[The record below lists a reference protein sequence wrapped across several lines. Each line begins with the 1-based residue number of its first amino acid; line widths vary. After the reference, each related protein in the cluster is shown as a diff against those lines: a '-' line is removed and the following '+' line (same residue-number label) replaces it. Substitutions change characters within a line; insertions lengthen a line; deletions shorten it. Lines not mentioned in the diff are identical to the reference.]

1 MKYKYIL
8 NELDCANCA
17 NKIERKLNENEEIDK
32 AIVNFNKLTV
42 TVYTKKDKGVKELV
56 EKIVAE
62 IEPDVKVLESDDN
75 NKKNNTKLEVLR
87 LTLGIILALL
97 GMYAFKGI
105 VGDIL
110 IITSYIILLY
120 KVIIKAF
127 KLLIKKSID
136 ENLLITIS
144 CIGAYFTN
152 NIHEGLMVIILYD
165 IGKVLE
171 GIAVNNSR
179 KSIKELMNIKP
190 EYANLV
196 TEEDT
201 LVVEPSK
208 VKVGDTIMIKPGEK
222 IPLDGIVT
230 KGSTKLNTASIT
242 GESKLLKVDV
252 GDKVISG
259 TINTSNLIYLEV
271 TNKYEDSTVAKILTL
286 LDDAT
291 DRKAKVETTVNK
303 AAKIYTPIV
312 LILAVLTVIFLLLT
326 QDISF
331 NDALYR
337 GLTFLVISC
346 PCAIAISVPLSYFS
360 GIGKC
365 SKEGILIKGSDYL
378 DEISNIKEIIFD
390 KTGTI
395 STGEFTDYEL
405 ILLDNKYQDEDII
418 NYYVAGESLS
428 NHPLAKSIIK
438 IFNKKS
444 TLSVKDF
451 KEISGKGISF
461 KVDKKTILIGSAV
474 FCKSDVSDEAIYL
487 NIDNENVAKLI
498 LKDSIRSDA
507 KGMIKGLKELGITP
521 KMYTGD
527 SKNYALDI
535 ASKVGIEDV
544 LYELLPQ
551 DKYKL
556 LQEELKN
563 NKDIAFVGDGI
574 NDAPAI
580 SLATVGISLGG
591 IGSDAAIEASD
602 IVIMNDKLDSI
613 VKCIDIS
620 KYTKKV
626 IKENLIFAIGVKI
639 LVLILCALGI
649 ASMWQAVFADTGVTL
664 LKIINTMKIL
674 RRRQS

>member
-32 AIVNFNKLTV
+32 AIVNFNKLTI

-62 IEPDVKVLESDDN
+62 IEPDVKVLESNDN

-97 GMYAFKGI
+97 GMFLFKGI

-201 LVVEPSK
+201 LIVEPSK

-405 ILLDNKYQDEDII
+405 ILLNNKYQDEDII

-664 LKIINTMKIL
+664 LTIINTMRIL
-674 RRRQS
+674 RRKA

>member
-97 GMYAFKGI
+97 GMFLFKGI

-110 IITSYIILLY
+110 IIISYIILLY

-312 LILAVLTVIFLLLT
+312 LVLAVLTVIFLLLT
-326 QDISF
+326 HDISF

-405 ILLDNKYQDEDII
+405 ILLNNKYQDEDII

-444 TLSVKDF
+444 TLAVKDF

-535 ASKVGIEDV
+535 ASKVEIEDV

-613 VKCIDIS
+613 IKCIDIS

-664 LKIINTMKIL
+664 LTIINTMKIL

>member
-97 GMYAFKGI
+97 GMFLFKGI

-222 IPLDGIVT
+222 IPLDGIVI

-312 LILAVLTVIFLLLT
+312 LVLAVLTVIFLLLT

-405 ILLDNKYQDEDII
+405 ILLNNKYQDEDII

-521 KMYTGD
+521 KIYTGD

-613 VKCIDIS
+613 IKCIDIS

-664 LKIINTMKIL
+664 LTIINTMKIL

>member
-62 IEPDVKVLESDDN
+62 IEPDVRVLESNDN

-127 KLLIKKSID
+127 KLLIKKNID

-312 LILAVLTVIFLLLT
+312 LVLAVLTVIFLLLT

-461 KVDKKTILIGSAV
+461 KVDKETILIGSAA

-664 LKIINTMKIL
+664 LTIINTMKIL

>member
-127 KLLIKKSID
+127 KLLIKKNID

-171 GIAVNNSR
+171 GIAVNNTR

-222 IPLDGIVT
+222 IPLDGIVI

-312 LILAVLTVIFLLLT
+312 LVLAVLTVIFLLLT

-461 KVDKKTILIGSAV
+461 KVDKKTILIGSAA

-664 LKIINTMKIL
+664 LTIINTMKIL
-674 RRRQS
+674 RRKT

>member
-56 EKIVAE
+56 QRIVAE
-62 IEPDVKVLESDDN
+62 IEPDVRVLESNDN

-312 LILAVLTVIFLLLT
+312 LVLAVLTVIFLLLT

-405 ILLDNKYQDEDII
+405 ILLNNKYQDEDII

-664 LKIINTMKIL
+664 LTIINTMKIL
-674 RRRQS
+674 RRKT

>member
-97 GMYAFKGI
+97 GMFLFKGI

-110 IITSYIILLY
+110 IIISYIILLY

-230 KGSTKLNTASIT
+230 KGSTKLNTVSIT

-312 LILAVLTVIFLLLT
+312 LVLAVLTVIFLLLT
-326 QDISF
+326 HDISF

-405 ILLDNKYQDEDII
+405 ILLNNKYQDEDII

-444 TLSVKDF
+444 TLAVKDF

-507 KGMIKGLKELGITP
+507 KGMIKGLKKLGITP

-591 IGSDAAIEASD
+591 IGSDVAIEASD

-613 VKCIDIS
+613 IKCIDIS

-664 LKIINTMKIL
+664 LTIINTMKIL

>member
-42 TVYTKKDKGVKELV
+42 TVYTKKDKEVKELV

-62 IEPDVKVLESDDN
+62 IEPDVEVLESNDN

-222 IPLDGIVT
+222 IPLDGIVI

-405 ILLDNKYQDEDII
+405 ILLNNKYQDEDII

-664 LKIINTMKIL
+664 LTIINTMKIL
-674 RRRQS
+674 RRKT

>member
-32 AIVNFNKLTV
+32 AIVNFNKLTI

-97 GMYAFKGI
+97 GMFLFKGI

-120 KVIIKAF
+120 KVIIRAF

-201 LVVEPSK
+201 LIVEPSK

-346 PCAIAISVPLSYFS
+346 PCAIAISVPLSFFS

-405 ILLDNKYQDEDII
+405 ILLNNKYQDEDII

-507 KGMIKGLKELGITP
+507 KVMIKGLKKLGITP

-613 VKCIDIS
+613 IKCIDIS

-664 LKIINTMKIL
+664 LTIINTMKIL

>member
-62 IEPDVKVLESDDN
+62 IEPDVRVLESNDN

-127 KLLIKKSID
+127 KLLIKKNID

-461 KVDKKTILIGSAV
+461 KVDKKTILIGSAA

-664 LKIINTMKIL
+664 LTIINTMKIL
-674 RRRQS
+674 RRKT

>member
-97 GMYAFKGI
+97 GMFLFKGI

-120 KVIIKAF
+120 KVVIKAF

-312 LILAVLTVIFLLLT
+312 LVLAVLTVIFLLLT
-326 QDISF
+326 HDISF

-395 STGEFTDYEL
+395 STGEFTNYEL

-507 KGMIKGLKELGITP
+507 KVMIKGLKELGITP

-664 LKIINTMKIL
+664 LTIINTMKIL

>member
-56 EKIVAE
+56 QRIVAE
-62 IEPDVKVLESDDN
+62 IEPDVRVLESNDN

-405 ILLDNKYQDEDII
+405 ILLNNKYQDEDII

-664 LKIINTMKIL
+664 LTIINTMKIL

>member
-62 IEPDVKVLESDDN
+62 IEPDVRVLESNDN

-127 KLLIKKSID
+127 KLLIKKNID

-222 IPLDGIVT
+222 IPLDGIVI

-312 LILAVLTVIFLLLT
+312 LVLAVLTVIFLLLT

-461 KVDKKTILIGSAV
+461 KVDKETILIGSAA

-664 LKIINTMKIL
+664 LTIINTMKIL

>member
-201 LVVEPSK
+201 LIVEPSK

-556 LQEELKN
+556 LQ
-563 NKDIAFVGDGI
+563 
-574 NDAPAI
+574 
-580 SLATVGISLGG
+580 
-591 IGSDAAIEASD
+591 
-602 IVIMNDKLDSI
+602 
-613 VKCIDIS
+613 
-620 KYTKKV
+620 
-626 IKENLIFAIGVKI
+626 
-639 LVLILCALGI
+639 
-649 ASMWQAVFADTGVTL
+649 
-664 LKIINTMKIL
+664 
-674 RRRQS
+674 

>member
-97 GMYAFKGI
+97 GMFLFKGI

-312 LILAVLTVIFLLLT
+312 LVLAVLTVIFLLLT
-326 QDISF
+326 HDISF

-405 ILLDNKYQDEDII
+405 ILLNNKYQDEDII

-444 TLSVKDF
+444 TLAVKDF

-507 KGMIKGLKELGITP
+507 KGMIKGLKKLGITP

-664 LKIINTMKIL
+664 LTIINTMKIL

>member
-32 AIVNFNKLTV
+32 AIVNFNKLTI

-62 IEPDVKVLESDDN
+62 IEPDVKVLESNDN

-97 GMYAFKGI
+97 GMFLFKGI

-201 LVVEPSK
+201 LIVEPSK

-312 LILAVLTVIFLLLT
+312 LVLAVLTVIFLLLT
-326 QDISF
+326 HDISF

-507 KGMIKGLKELGITP
+507 KVMIKGLKKLGITP

-556 LQEELKN
+556 LQEELRS

-664 LKIINTMKIL
+664 LTIINTMRIL
-674 RRRQS
+674 RRKA

>member
-97 GMYAFKGI
+97 GMFLFKGI

-120 KVIIKAF
+120 KVIIRAF

-201 LVVEPSK
+201 LIVEPSK

-312 LILAVLTVIFLLLT
+312 LVLAVLTVIFLLLT
-326 QDISF
+326 HDISF

-521 KMYTGD
+521 KIYTGD

-613 VKCIDIS
+613 IKCIDIS

-664 LKIINTMKIL
+664 LTIINTMKIL

>member
-56 EKIVAE
+56 QRIVAE
-62 IEPDVKVLESDDN
+62 IEPDVRVLESNDN

-127 KLLIKKSID
+127 KLLIKKNID

-461 KVDKKTILIGSAV
+461 KVDKKTILIGSAA

-664 LKIINTMKIL
+664 LTIINTMKIL

>member
-97 GMYAFKGI
+97 GMFLFKGI

-312 LILAVLTVIFLLLT
+312 LVLAVLTVIFLLLT
-326 QDISF
+326 HDISF

-395 STGEFTDYEL
+395 STGEFTNYEL

-507 KGMIKGLKELGITP
+507 KVMIKGLKKLGITP

-556 LQEELKN
+556 LQEELRS

-664 LKIINTMKIL
+664 LTIINTMRIL
-674 RRRQS
+674 RRKA

>member
-201 LVVEPSK
+201 LIVEPSK

-664 LKIINTMKIL
+664 LTIINTMKIL
-674 RRRQS
+674 RRKT

>member
-201 LVVEPSK
+201 LIVEPSK

-312 LILAVLTVIFLLLT
+312 LILSVLTGIFLLLT

-418 NYYVAGESLS
+418 N
-428 NHPLAKSIIK
+428 
-438 IFNKKS
+438 
-444 TLSVKDF
+444 
-451 KEISGKGISF
+451 
-461 KVDKKTILIGSAV
+461 
-474 FCKSDVSDEAIYL
+474 
-487 NIDNENVAKLI
+487 
-498 LKDSIRSDA
+498 
-507 KGMIKGLKELGITP
+507 
-521 KMYTGD
+521 
-527 SKNYALDI
+527 
-535 ASKVGIEDV
+535 
-544 LYELLPQ
+544 
-551 DKYKL
+551 
-556 LQEELKN
+556 
-563 NKDIAFVGDGI
+563 
-574 NDAPAI
+574 
-580 SLATVGISLGG
+580 
-591 IGSDAAIEASD
+591 
-602 IVIMNDKLDSI
+602 
-613 VKCIDIS
+613 
-620 KYTKKV
+620 
-626 IKENLIFAIGVKI
+626 
-639 LVLILCALGI
+639 
-649 ASMWQAVFADTGVTL
+649 
-664 LKIINTMKIL
+664 
-674 RRRQS
+674 

>member
-62 IEPDVKVLESDDN
+62 IEPDVRVLESNDN

-405 ILLDNKYQDEDII
+405 ILLNNKYQDEDII

-664 LKIINTMKIL
+664 LTIINTMKIL
-674 RRRQS
+674 RRKQS

>member
-56 EKIVAE
+56 QRIVAE
-62 IEPDVKVLESDDN
+62 IEPDVKVLESNDN

-190 EYANLV
+190 EYVNLV

-222 IPLDGIVT
+222 IPLDGIVI

-405 ILLDNKYQDEDII
+405 ILLNNKYQDEDII

-461 KVDKKTILIGSAV
+461 KVDKKTILIGSAA

-664 LKIINTMKIL
+664 LTIINTMKIL

>member
-32 AIVNFNKLTV
+32 AIVNFNKLTI

-97 GMYAFKGI
+97 GMFLFKGI

-230 KGSTKLNTASIT
+230 KESTKLNTASIT

-312 LILAVLTVIFLLLT
+312 LVLAVLTVIFLLLT
-326 QDISF
+326 HDISF

-613 VKCIDIS
+613 IKCIDIS

-649 ASMWQAVFADTGVTL
+649 ASMWQAVFAHTGVTL
-664 LKIINTMKIL
+664 LTIINTMKIL

>member
-62 IEPDVKVLESDDN
+62 IEPDVRVLESNDN

-127 KLLIKKSID
+127 KLLIKKNID

-405 ILLDNKYQDEDII
+405 ILLNNKYQDEDII

-428 NHPLAKSIIK
+428 NHPLAKSIVK

-444 TLSVKDF
+444 TLAVKDF

-461 KVDKKTILIGSAV
+461 KVDKETILIGSAV

-664 LKIINTMKIL
+664 LTIINTMKIL

>member
-56 EKIVAE
+56 QRIVAE
-62 IEPDVKVLESDDN
+62 IEPDVRVLESNDN

-405 ILLDNKYQDEDII
+405 ILLNNKYQDEDII

-626 IKENLIFAIGVKI
+626 IKENLFFAIGVKI

-664 LKIINTMKIL
+664 LTIINTMKIL

>member
-97 GMYAFKGI
+97 GMFLFKGI

-110 IITSYIILLY
+110 IIISYIILLY

-291 DRKAKVETTVNK
+291 DRKAKIETTVNK

-312 LILAVLTVIFLLLT
+312 LVLAVLTVIFLLLT
-326 QDISF
+326 HDISF

-613 VKCIDIS
+613 IKCIDIS

-664 LKIINTMKIL
+664 LTIINTMKIL
-674 RRRQS
+674 RRKA

>member
-62 IEPDVKVLESDDN
+62 IEPDVRVLESNDN

-105 VGDIL
+105 VEDIL

-461 KVDKKTILIGSAV
+461 KVDKKTILIGSAA

-664 LKIINTMKIL
+664 LTIINTMKIL
-674 RRRQS
+674 RRKT

>member
-56 EKIVAE
+56 QRIVAE
-62 IEPDVKVLESDDN
+62 IEPDVRVLESNDN

-405 ILLDNKYQDEDII
+405 ILLNNKYQDEDII

-664 LKIINTMKIL
+664 LTIINTMKIL
-674 RRRQS
+674 RRKT

>member
-32 AIVNFNKLTV
+32 AIVNFNKLTI

-97 GMYAFKGI
+97 GMFLFKGI

-165 IGKVLE
+165 MGKVLE

-326 QDISF
+326 HDISF

-346 PCAIAISVPLSYFS
+346 PCSIAISVPLSYFS

-613 VKCIDIS
+613 IKCIDIS

-664 LKIINTMKIL
+664 LTIINTMKIL
-674 RRRQS
+674 RRKA

>member
-97 GMYAFKGI
+97 GMFLFKGI

-312 LILAVLTVIFLLLT
+312 LVLAVLTVIFLLLT
-326 QDISF
+326 HDISF

-395 STGEFTDYEL
+395 STGEFTNYEL

-507 KGMIKGLKELGITP
+507 KVMIKGLKELGITP

-664 LKIINTMKIL
+664 LTIINTMKIL

>member
-32 AIVNFNKLTV
+32 AIVNFNKLTI

-56 EKIVAE
+56 QKIVAE

-97 GMYAFKGI
+97 GMYVFKGI

-120 KVIIKAF
+120 KVIIKAV

-242 GESKLLKVDV
+242 GESKLLKVDI

-444 TLSVKDF
+444 TLAVKDF

-461 KVDKKTILIGSAV
+461 KVDKKIILIGSAV

-664 LKIINTMKIL
+664 LTIINTMKIL
-674 RRRQS
+674 RRKA

>member
-127 KLLIKKSID
+127 KLLIKKNID

-222 IPLDGIVT
+222 IPLDGIVI

-312 LILAVLTVIFLLLT
+312 LVLAVLTVIFLLLT

-461 KVDKKTILIGSAV
+461 KVDKKTILIGSAA

-664 LKIINTMKIL
+664 LTIINTMKIL
-674 RRRQS
+674 RRKT

>member
-201 LVVEPSK
+201 LIVEPSK

-378 DEISNIKEIIFD
+378 DEISNINEIIFD

-664 LKIINTMKIL
+664 LTIINTMKIL
-674 RRRQS
+674 RRKT

>member
-87 LTLGIILALL
+87 LTLGIILTLL
-97 GMYAFKGI
+97 GMFLFKGI

-312 LILAVLTVIFLLLT
+312 LVLAVLTVIFLLLT
-326 QDISF
+326 HDISF

-418 NYYVAGESLS
+418 NYYVTGESLS

-444 TLSVKDF
+444 TLTVKDF

-474 FCKSDVSDEAIYL
+474 FCKSDFSDEAIYL

-613 VKCIDIS
+613 IKCIDIS

-664 LKIINTMKIL
+664 LTIINTMKIL